1 MCLECNQANLHWNCV
16 FKYSQLRPFSECM
29 NYMMKWKVVSL
40 RLNHSFFLFYGPV
53 CVLTTVFLSLI
64 LFILLLY
71 GLFICSMDQFYS
83 PSFFW
88 SEIEW
93 MFMPFLVTTEK
104 RCFSIRLRLGNEDK
118 SNSEI
123 IFSDTLKASWCSIL
137 IYFVLLF

>member
-1 MCLECNQANLHWNCV
+1 
-16 FKYSQLRPFSECM
+16 
-29 NYMMKWKVVSL
+29 
-40 RLNHSFFLFYGPV
+40 
-53 CVLTTVFLSLI
+53 
-64 LFILLLY
+64 
-71 GLFICSMDQFYS
+71 MDQFYS

-123 IFSDTLKASWCSIL
+123 IFSDTLKAS
-137 IYFVLLF
+137 